1 MFSRAIFDVF
11 DGGPINTYLQL
22 LNETLPLLFGLQFIL
37 SYDKPAMHMIALIHW
52 ERYRAA

>member
-1 MFSRAIFDVF
+1 MFAGAIFDVF

-37 SYDKPAMHMIALIHW
+37 SYDKPAMHMIALIH
-52 ERYRAA
+52 